1 MTEQTRKLSLSKIE
15 NVESPQIN
23 KIQLPENVI
32 SDNGETNECSSG
44 MSQNDLAASPAG
56 NESSSSVDTVSQLS
70 SDEEQ

>member
-15 NVESPQIN
+15 NVDSPQIM
-23 KIQLPENVI
+23 KIQLPENAI
-32 SDNGETNECSSG
+32 SDNVETNECSSG

-56 NESSSSVDTVSQLS
+56 NESTGSVDTVSQVS